1 MSKVAEEAGARLVE
15 YAPVSVSGAAVL
27 MEGLLS
33 EDSPED
39 KDSSSEQEAEETPS
53 ETESEGEDSESE
65 VEETEESEEEPN
77 EDSESDD
84 EDSEDAD
91 EPEAED
97 EEPEADTRPI
107 VVDGKE
113 IERVNFDQAVKG
125 YMRTADYT
133 RKTQAVA
140 EKDKALEAERVK
152 LSEGNQSLAQK
163 LKDLDEALT
172 QITPQEPDWAE
183 VQANDPEGFP
193 QQYAA
198 WQLHKEN
205 LSKIKS
211 ERAEAERRVFE
222 ETLEKLK
229 AQAKTARE
237 ELLEAIPEWKDGEKM
252 KAGQAELVEF
262 GKSLGYTEED
272 MYSIMDPRAILMMRD
287 AMLYRRA
294 KSKTKPSVQEKIAAA
309 KVKAVKPGAKPP
321 KGVPAAKGRL
331 DARKKLAKT
340 GRVQDAASV
349 MMEFVD

>member
-1 MSKVAEEAGARLVE
+1 MTKVAEEAGARLVE
-15 YAPVSVSGAAVL
+15 YQPTSVNGAAVL

-33 EDSPED
+33 EDTSED
-39 KDSSSEQEAEETPS
+39 TDTSSEQEAEETPA
-53 ETESEGEDSESE
+53 ETESVEEDSESE

-77 EDSESDD
+77 EDSDEED

-91 EPEAED
+91 EPEAKD
-97 EEPEADTRPI
+97 EEQEETRPVI
-107 VVDGKE
+107 VDGKE
-113 IERVNFDQAVKG
+113 VARVNFEEATKG

-133 RKTQAVA
+133 RKSQAVA
-140 EKDKALEAERVK
+140 EKDKALEAERAS
-152 LSEGNQSLAQK
+152 LSEGNQKLAQK

-172 QITPQEPDWAE
+172 QITPQEPNWAE
-183 VQANDPEGFP
+183 VQVNDPDGFP

-205 LSKIKS
+205 LTKIKS
-211 ERAEAERRVFE
+211 ERAESEKRVFE
-222 ETLEKLK
+222 ETMEKLK
-229 AQAKTARE
+229 KQAQAARE
-237 ELLEAIPEWKDGEKM
+237 ELLEVIPEWKDAEKM

-262 GKSLGYTEED
+262 GKSLGYSDED

-294 KSKTKPSVQEKIAAA
+294 KAKTKPAVQEKIAAA
-309 KVKAVKPGAKPP
+309 KVKAVKPGAKSP
-321 KGVPAAKGRL
+321 KPVVKGKV

-340 GRVQDAASV
+340 GRLDDAASV

>member
-15 YAPVSVSGAAVL
+15 YKPTSVSGAAVL

-33 EDSPED
+33 EDTSED
-39 KDSSSEQEAEETPS
+39 TDTSSEQEAEETPA
-53 ETESEGEDSESE
+53 ETESVEEDSESE

-77 EDSESDD
+77 EDSDEED

-97 EEPEADTRPI
+97 EKHEEETRPVI
-107 VVDGKE
+107 VDGKE
-113 IERVNFDQAVKG
+113 VARVTFEEATKG
-125 YMRTADYT
+125 YMRATDYT

-152 LSEGNQSLAQK
+152 LSEGTQTLAQK

-205 LSKIKS
+205 LAKIKS
-211 ERAEAERRVFE
+211 ERSAAEQRVFE

-229 AQAKTARE
+229 VQAQSARE
-237 ELLEAIPEWKDGEKM
+237 QLLEAVPEWKDPEKL
-252 KAGQAELVEF
+252 KAGQAELLEF
-262 GKSLGYTEED
+262 GKSLGYSDED

-309 KVKAVKPGAKPP
+309 KTKAVKPGAKPP
-321 KGVPAAKGRL
+321 KGQAASKGKL

-340 GRVQDAASV
+340 GRVDDAASV